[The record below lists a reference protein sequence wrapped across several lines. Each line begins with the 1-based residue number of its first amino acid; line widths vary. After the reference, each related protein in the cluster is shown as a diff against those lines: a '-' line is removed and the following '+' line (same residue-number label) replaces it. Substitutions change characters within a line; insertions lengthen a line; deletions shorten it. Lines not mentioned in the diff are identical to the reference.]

1 MSKKPK
7 VIKAWGVFDEY
18 GNLIVVRHNRN
29 DARYCKIRSDAV
41 QRIEIRR
48 VPNAQNRKS
57 A

>member
-29 DARYCKIRSDAV
+29 DARYCKIR
-41 QRIEIRR
+41 ELYT
-48 VPNAQNRKS
+48 
-57 A
+57 